1 MENVYTDQLLN
12 INSIRRFLARRESI
26 FLFLVLTFAVTILL
40 VVFGQPTAITDFTT
54 QQTALSPLGQ
64 IAITFTSGFVTLLL
78 SRIVLCLVIR
88 HNKDLQP
95 AALMIWIIS
104 ELVLCISVM
113 SLVLWALSGAGK
125 VQLAPLVGSIV
136 LGYIGVLSVPCVVTY
151 LIYRLHESD
160 NEIRRLRR
168 ENRTGTAAQ
177 PPQDTT
183 VNFYGK
189 GGKLAFSTKLDKLLY
204 VEAADN
210 YVNIHYVNSG
220 KEDTFILLNTLKN
233 IEKHFSLS
241 SLIRCHRCYIVNAEN
256 VKLMRKESS
265 GLVLELNYCQKVI
278 PVSKSFA
285 EPITRYFAY
294 NTNLPMP
301 E

>member
-1 MENVYTDQLLN
+1 MKDTYTDQLLN
-12 INSIRRFLARRESI
+12 INSIQRFLARKESI
-26 FLFLVLTFAVTILL
+26 FLFLVLTFAITILL
-40 VVFGQPTAITDFTT
+40 VVFGQPTAITVFTT
-54 QQTALSPLGQ
+54 QQTALSPIGQ
-64 IAITFTSGFVTLLL
+64 IAITFTTGFVTLAL
-78 SRIVLCLVIR
+78 SRIALSLVIR
-88 HNKDLQP
+88 HSKDIQP
-95 AALMIWIIS
+95 AALLIWIIG

-125 VQLAPLVGSIV
+125 VALAPLVGSIV

-160 NEIRRLRR
+160 NEIKRLRQ
-168 ENRTGTAAQ
+168 ENQSGVVGQTA
-177 PPQDTT
+177 QDTT
-183 VNFYGK
+183 INFYGK

-233 IEKHFSLS
+233 IEKNFSLS

-256 VKLMRKESS
+256 VKLMRKENS

-285 EPITRYFAY
+285 EAITHYFAY
-294 NTNLPMP
+294 NTNFPMP

>member
-1 MENVYTDQLLN
+1 MEKTYTDQLLN
-12 INSIRRFLARRESI
+12 INSIRRFLSRRESI

-54 QQTALSPLGQ
+54 QQTSISPLGR
-64 IAITFTSGFVTLLL
+64 IAITFTTGFVSLLL
-78 SRIVLCLVIR
+78 SRIILSLVLRR
-88 HNKDLQP
+88 HKELQP
-95 AALMIWIIS
+95 AALLIWIIG
-104 ELVLCISVM
+104 ELVFCTAVM
-113 SLVLWALSGAGK
+113 SLVLWAISGAGR

-160 NEIRRLRR
+160 QEIRRLRR
-168 ENRTGTAAQ
+168 EKQMGTTGQTNL
-177 PPQDTT
+177 DTT
-183 VNFYGK
+183 INFYGK
-189 GGKLAFSTKLDKLLY
+189 GGKLAFSTKLENLLY

-210 YVNIHYVNSG
+210 YVNIHYINSG

-233 IEKHFSLS
+233 IEKHFSHS

-256 VKLMRKESS
+256 VKLMRKENT
-265 GLVLELNYCQKVI
+265 GMVLELNECQKVI

-294 NTNLPMP
+294 NTNMTMP